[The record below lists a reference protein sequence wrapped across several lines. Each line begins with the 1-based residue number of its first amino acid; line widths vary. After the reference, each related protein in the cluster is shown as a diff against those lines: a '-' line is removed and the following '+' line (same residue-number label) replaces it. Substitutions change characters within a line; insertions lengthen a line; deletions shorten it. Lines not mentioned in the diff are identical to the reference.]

1 MASYVEDDTERILS
15 NMDDATFHQE
25 SWSSSNSSDVENR
38 LDHNSLLQSN
48 RTFFENNFQD
58 HSISEDDDSFE
69 GFNPPLASTHENLTG
84 ALNSVLNRNEISNNF
99 EETAVDG
106 LAEPEWAPVRDN
118 NPAEES
124 LINATLQQ
132 NVSAGPTHPSIE
144 ILKAGSQKGHPALY
158 LLPYCY
164 KYTKDKKIKK
174 DTLMAWKCVYRIKGC
189 SARFWTN
196 VDFLNEIEPATEIGQ
211 HSSQCIQQVGKKEID
226 DFKNGCKE
234 MALKPEN
241 LFRPAKEI
249 IEIQKPIYIPRG
261 MPNEHLPSIK
271 SLANIIN
278 YHRRKTRPKPPK
290 ADDLFFDLKVNC
302 IPQDFYRGEV
312 SVGPPADKRR
322 HFLFSTTRQMELLRS
337 AKLLKIDGTFKIVQR
352 PHTQLLTVHANIKT
366 TQHERNMP
374 LFYILMSGKR
384 EVDYKRVLEEMKL
397 KVEGGGN
404 PMRVETI
411 LLDFEVGLWNAVRAV
426 FQPTASGGQLKVRG
440 CWFHYTQALMK
451 MVGKCHLTKD
461 YCKKQDIY
469 KMVRR
474 LMTMPLID
482 YQNIPIL
489 FDYYKNRYASHIQE
503 SIWVRKY
510 FEYMEKQWITNAIIT
525 PESLSCFKE
534 PIRTNNQVETFNG
547 QIWSLSGKNPLHI
560 YLLAFLLDREAHRF
574 ADELDQPISIYT
586 KKCQQ
591 VAERE
596 IKAIYT
602 RYMSNETPK
611 LSPREAVDR
620 LMVATKKVLNSAIH
634 DRDGRPLLLPS
645 DDESSDD

>member
-1 MASYVEDDTERILS
+1 MASYVDETEIILS
-15 NMDDATFHQE
+15 HMDDATYQQE
-25 SWSSSNSSDVENR
+25 SWSSSNSSN
-38 LDHNSLLQSN
+38 LDNSLQQSD
-48 RTFFENNFQD
+48 RTYFENAFQD
-58 HSISEDDDSFE
+58 YSLPEDVGFE
-69 GFNPPLASTHENLTG
+69 GFIPQLASTRENLAG
-84 ALNSVLNRNEISNNF
+84 ALNSVLNRNETSV
-99 EETAVDG
+99 TG
-106 LAEPEWAPVRDN
+106 LAEPAWAPIRDN

-124 LINATLQQ
+124 LTNATLPA
-132 NVSAGPTHPSIE
+132 NVSARPTHPYLE

-174 DTLMAWKCVYRIKGC
+174 DTLMAWKCCYRTNGC

-211 HSSQCIQQVGKKEID
+211 HSPQCLQQVGKKEID
-226 DFKNGCKE
+226 DFKNGCKV

-241 LFRPAKEI
+241 LFRPAKFI
-249 IEIQKPIYIPRG
+249 IETQKPLFIPRG
-261 MPNEHLPSIK
+261 MPNEHLPSMK
-271 SLANIIN
+271 SMANIIN

-290 ADDLFFDLKVNC
+290 ANDLNFELKVNC

-312 SVGPPADKRR
+312 RVGPRADERR
-322 HFLFSTTRQMELLRS
+322 HFLFSTSRQMELLRS

-352 PHTQLLTVHANIKT
+352 PHTQLLTVHANIRT

-384 EVDYKRVLEEMKL
+384 EVDYTRVLEEMKL
-397 KVEGGGN
+397 LVEAGSN

-411 LLDFEVGLWNAVRAV
+411 LLDFEVGLWNSVRAV
-426 FQPTASGGQLKVRG
+426 FQPTSGEQLKVRG
-440 CWFHYTQALMK
+440 CWFHYTQNLMK
-451 MVGKCHLTKD
+451 MVGKFHLTTD

-482 YQNIPIL
+482 HQNIPIL
-489 FDYYKNRYASHIQE
+489 FDYYKNRYSSHIQD
-503 SIWVRKY
+503 SIWVKKY
-510 FEYMEKQWITNAIIT
+510 FAYMEKQWISNSIIT
-525 PESLSCFKE
+525 PENLSCFKE

-560 YLLAFLLDREAHRF
+560 YLLSFLLDRESHRF
-574 ADELDQPISIYT
+574 ADALDQPVSIYT
-586 KKCQQ
+586 KKSQL
-591 VAERE
+591 VAEKE
-596 IKAIYT
+596 IKAIYA
-602 RYMSNETPK
+602 RYLSDETPK

-620 LMVATKKVLNSAIH
+620 LMVATRKVLNANIH
-634 DRDGRPLLLPS
+634 DRNGRPLLSPS
-645 DDESSDD
+645 DDESSDDECSL